1 MTMAQVSKVRF
12 INIGNDS
19 KLIFC
24 VAIEKYKNTYKRLF
38 VFIKGKS
45 LLLKEGAIR
54 EAREIEIKT
63 KNSEN
68 TQETQDLFKG
78 RLSYFLSLFGLLL
91 VF

>member
-12 INIGNDS
+12 RNIGSDS
-19 KLIFC
+19 KL
-24 VAIEKYKNTYKRLF
+24 IEKYKNTYKRLF

-78 RLSYFLSLFGLLL
+78 TLSYFLSLLGFLL